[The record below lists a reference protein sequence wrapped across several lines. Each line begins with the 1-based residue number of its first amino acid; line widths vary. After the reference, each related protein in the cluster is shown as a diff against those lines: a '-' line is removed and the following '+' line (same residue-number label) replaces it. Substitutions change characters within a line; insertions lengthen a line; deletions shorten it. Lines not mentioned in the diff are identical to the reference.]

1 MDSPFGGYS
10 TDAEIAVRTRAV
22 RMLPIAIP
30 FHSAAHLR
38 GITVP
43 IMRDMMISPQ
53 PSSSSQQQQ
62 QPQQQRPG
70 GNKLRAW
77 SSFLSMG
84 GDALR
89 VPVLSPCD
97 GRYVSCAPKRRLS
110 GVP

>member
-1 MDSPFGGYS
+1 
-10 TDAEIAVRTRAV
+10 
-22 RMLPIAIP
+22 MLPIAIP

-97 GRYVSCAPKRRLS
+97 GRYVSCAPERRLS